1 MAAKAKK
8 QTKIDDI
15 LDDTSDGMKDT
26 DFEVEVDG
34 ETGKL
39 GELTTTNGTTD
50 LVPVDDYEDDEYE
63 GEDDNNSIPTLIIVQ
78 KTHDDLIA
86 AGHLGKLYC
95 PEMDMAFDKMN
106 VTLLLRYSTRVMWPE
121 DYNSDNEPLCR
132 SKDALSPAGDIQD
145 EDGNVIPAC
154 GESCDWDKATLG
166 KKGVWPKHICH
177 YANWGGT
184 KDKPTPPPCKEVVNL
199 ILLNT
204 DLEIPFLFSLSST
217 ALAPFKTELTKPLG
231 YRKMSLTAK
240 RRKLGLGKALNFM
253 FSFDLEINPKDR
265 ESTKGK
271 SKLPLFSNIQD
282 IVDLVDDDG
291 NVVTPANEIIQTN
304 FDWKEGLKGYVEMM
318 RNATPVQGGGDE
330 SGDGSGGDE
339 SDDDPFQ

>member
-8 QTKIDDI
+8 QTSVNDLIG
-15 LDDTSDGMKDT
+15 DGPD
-26 DFEVEVDG
+26 DG
-34 ETGKL
+34 EILEENLIETGAQEETA
-39 GELTTTNGTTD
+39 GTNAAM
-50 LVPVDDYEDDEYE
+50 VDSEIYEDDEYE
-63 GEDDNNSIPTLIIVQ
+63 GEDDNDSIPTLIIVQ

-86 AGHLGKLYC
+86 AGHAGKLYC

-121 DYNSDNEPLCR
+121 DYNSDNDPLCR
-132 SKDALSPAGDIQD
+132 SKDSISPAGDIQD
-145 EDGNVIPAC
+145 AEGNVIPAC

-166 KKGVWPKHICH
+166 KKGVWPKHICS

-204 DLEIPFLFSLSST
+204 ELEIPFLFSLSST
-217 ALAPFKTELTKPLG
+217 GLAPFKTELTKPMG

-240 RRKLGLGKALNFM
+240 RRKLGLGKAMNFM
-253 FSFDLEINPKDR
+253 FTFDLEINPKDR

-282 IVDLVDDDG
+282 IVDVVDG
-291 NVVTPANEIIQTN
+291 PEGREGAVITSASEIIETN
-304 FDWKEGLKGYVEMM
+304 FNWKEGLKGYVEMM
-318 RNATPVQGGGDE
+318 RNAAPEQGGDG
-330 SGDGSGGDE
+330 GDGENTDDE
-339 SDDDPFQ
+339 SDEDVFK